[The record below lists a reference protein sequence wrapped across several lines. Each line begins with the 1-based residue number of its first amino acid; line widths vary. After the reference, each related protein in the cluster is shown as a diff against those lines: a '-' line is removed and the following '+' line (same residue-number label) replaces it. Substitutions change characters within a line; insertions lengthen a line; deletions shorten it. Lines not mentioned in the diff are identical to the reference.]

1 MVAIRKAAFVLIFI
15 CLVDVYIMRYV
26 EFKLKHLHEA
36 KLLSCI
42 TLFGNQSENSLV
54 C

>member
-1 MVAIRKAAFVLIFI
+1 MVAIRKATFLLIFI
-15 CLVDVYIMRYV
+15 RLVDEYIICYV
-26 EFKLKHLHEA
+26 EFKFKHLHEA